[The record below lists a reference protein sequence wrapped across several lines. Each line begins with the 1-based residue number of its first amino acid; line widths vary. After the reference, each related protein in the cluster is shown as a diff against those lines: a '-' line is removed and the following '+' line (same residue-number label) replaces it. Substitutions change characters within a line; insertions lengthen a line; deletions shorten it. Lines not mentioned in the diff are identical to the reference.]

1 MCLVLNSYCFQLFTE
16 FLKENYN
23 GVQFDK
29 KLCLSFYILWHFYFI
44 SSGIKCDICNK
55 AFGRNDGL
63 LRHIK
68 EIHENPKKC
77 EFCGKY
83 FGRQETLKQH
93 ISDVHEKN
101 RNHKCNYC
109 DQAFGHKG
117 MYIHNKIK
125 FGHHYKS
132 FDTFS
137 TVR

>member
-1 MCLVLNSYCFQLFTE
+1 MSHSQNFWKKVLL
-16 FLKENYN
+16 
-23 GVQFDK
+23 
-29 KLCLSFYILWHFYFI
+29 KLCVSFYILWHFLFI
-44 SSGIKCDICNK
+44 SSEFKCDICNK

-117 MYIHNKIK
+117 MYIIK
-125 FGHHYKS
+125 LNLVTIINLLTLFRQLDS
-132 FDTFS
+132 FFYYFF
-137 TVR
+137 

>member
-1 MCLVLNSYCFQLFTE
+1 MA
-16 FLKENYN
+16 FL
-23 GVQFDK
+23 
-29 KLCLSFYILWHFYFI
+29 FI
-44 SSGIKCDICNK
+44 SSEFKCDICNK

-117 MYIHNKIK
+117 MYMYII
-125 FGHHYKS
+125 
-132 FDTFS
+132 TA
-137 TVR
+137 R

>member
-1 MCLVLNSYCFQLFTE
+1 MT
-16 FLKENYN
+16 FL
-23 GVQFDK
+23 
-29 KLCLSFYILWHFYFI
+29 FI

-117 MYIHNKIK
+117 MYIHMYYFIKLNFFLKINL
-125 FGHHYKS
+125 FHLWYKK
-132 FDTFS
+132 
-137 TVR
+137 